1 MEEMKQSADG
11 TYVVKSKKKVNILS
25 FIGCFVLA
33 FIIWIYVM
41 NVKIY
46 DNTKTFSIKLDIR
59 GEATLLNDKS
69 FSVFGASETLVK
81 VTVQGSNADLQK
93 FSETDFKV
101 YVDVT
106 NIDKKGVNSL
116 NIVVET
122 PSTSVSVIS
131 TDPVQTT
138 VYVDEKVNNV
148 KVPILTVDEENKV
161 LSSNKYDINVSELN
175 IGGPKTY
182 VKEIASAKIVVDTS
196 KYIDKDQK
204 QFALSHVYF
213 YDKDGNVV
221 NTPYLVYDSSVI
233 AVKEKTQSVAST
245 D

>member
-46 DNTKTFSIKLDIR
+46 DNTKTFSIKLDIK

-101 YVDVT
+101 YVDVA
-106 NIDKKGVNSL
+106 NINKKGVNSL
-116 NIVVET
+116 NVVVET
-122 PSTSVSVIS
+122 PSTSISVIS

-138 VYVDEKVNNV
+138 VYVDEKVNNI
-148 KVPILTVDEENKV
+148 KVPILVVDEENKV

-182 VKEIASAKIVVDTS
+182 VSDIHSARIVVDTS

-204 QFALSHVYF
+204 QIALSYVYF

>member
-1 MEEMKQSADG
+1 MENMNHSDNG
-11 TYVVKSKKKVNILS
+11 TVVAKKNKKISLLA
-25 FIGCFVLA
+25 FAGCFLLA

-46 DNTKTFSIKLDIR
+46 DNTKTFSIKLDIK
-59 GEATLLNDKS
+59 GESTLLNDKS
-69 FSVFGASETLVK
+69 FSIFGASETLVK

-93 FSETDFKV
+93 YSETDFRV
-101 YVDVT
+101 YVDVA

-116 NIVVET
+116 NVVVET
-122 PSTSVSVIS
+122 PSTSISVIS

-138 VYVDEKVNNV
+138 VYVDEKVNNI
-148 KVPILTVDEENKV
+148 KVPILVVDEENKV

-175 IGGPKTY
+175 LGGPKTY
-182 VKEIASAKIVVDTS
+182 VSEIHSAKIVVDTS

-204 QFALSHVYF
+204 QFALSYVYF

-221 NTPYLVYDSSVI
+221 NTPYLVYDLSVI
-233 AVKEKTQSVAST
+233 TVKEKTQNIVST